1 MSDRETI
8 LEFKNVCKRF
18 PGMEKNA
25 VDSVNLSIK
34 KGEFVTILGTSGSGK
49 TTLMKMV
56 NLLYD
61 ISDGDILFKGQ
72 SIKDLPPVEHR
83 RKNWICRA
91 AEWSF
96 SPHDSRREYFC
107 RTEYPEMG

>member
-56 NLLYD
+56 NLLM
-61 ISDGDILFKGQ
+61 IFLMEIFFSRGKVLKIC
-72 SIKDLPPVEHR
+72 HR
-83 RKNWICRA
+83 
-91 AEWSF
+91 
-96 SPHDSRREYFC
+96 
-107 RTEYPEMG
+107 